1 VAKIRLKNP
10 GKIIALFIRS
20 IATTLDVKMVNTGDV
35 EHREGHP
42 LIWVFW
48 HNRMLLMPWMHEDL
62 YPRAGGAI
70 LCSPSGDGQI
80 IADVCSRFGMTPVR
94 GSSSR
99 RGAQALVELAH
110 QVKLGKDIGITPDGP
125 RGPVYRMHSG
135 VIKLAQLSGAPL
147 LPLHVT
153 YERAIRMPTW
163 DEFMLPLPFSKV
175 RLEIARRITVP
186 RRMTEA
192 ECEAQRLNLEN
203 IMRAG
208 AGLAES

>member
-1 VAKIRLKNP
+1 MAKIRLKNP

-20 IATTLDVKMVNTGDV
+20 IAATLDVAMVNTGAADYRN
-35 EHREGHP
+35 HGP

-48 HNRMLLMPWMHEDL
+48 HNRMLLMPWMHQNLFPGE
-62 YPRAGGAI
+62 GGAI

-80 IADVCSRFGMTPVR
+80 IADVCERFGFTAVR

-99 RGAQALVELAH
+99 RGAQALVELAN
-110 QVKLGKDIGITPDGP
+110 QTKIGKDIGITPDGP
-125 RGPVYRMHSG
+125 RGPVYRMHPG
-135 VIKLAQLSGAPL
+135 VIKLAQLTGAPM

-153 YERAIRMPTW
+153 YSRAISMPTW
-163 DEFMLPLPFSKV
+163 DKFLLPLPFAKV
-175 RLEIARRITVP
+175 RLEIAPCISVP

-192 ECEAQRLNLEN
+192 ECEAHRLHLERM
-203 IMRAG
+203 MRIG